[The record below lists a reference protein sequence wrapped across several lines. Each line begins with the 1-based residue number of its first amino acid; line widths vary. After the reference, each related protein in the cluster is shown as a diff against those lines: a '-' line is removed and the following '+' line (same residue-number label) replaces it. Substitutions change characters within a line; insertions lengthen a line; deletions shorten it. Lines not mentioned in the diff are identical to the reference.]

1 MQSGRLTVLRINEIS
16 VPLDADYQT
25 IKKEISGII
34 NVPIEDIVEFEIARQ
49 SIDSRQRNNI
59 RFIYSVNVTV
69 NADENKILSRFPS
82 SKVTLFE
89 RYEYSLPDNRR
100 NSKFRPV
107 IVGFGPAGMFAG
119 LILANAGLNP
129 LILERGNDVDTRT
142 ADVYGFWHS
151 RKLNTS
157 SNVQFGEGGAGTFSD
172 GKLTTGIKD
181 PRCRYVLESFTA
193 FGAPE
198 QILYSSHPHIGTD
211 KLVDV
216 VKNIR
221 KEIIRLGG
229 EVRFGCCLN
238 DIYQANGYI
247 QGFAYSNE
255 NGNIVE
261 EETDCLILCI
271 GHSARDTVHMLHSR
285 GMNME
290 QKAFSVGV
298 RIEHPQEMINKSLFG
313 KFYNHPLLGAAN
325 YKLSNHSLHNRGGYT
340 FCMCP
345 GGTVV
350 CASSEEEMVVVNGMS
365 EYARSGPNANS
376 AILVGVEPERF
387 GSSHPLAGIEFQR
400 NIEKAAYVFGGGD
413 YTAPGQTVGDFLAG
427 HGSEKLGKVIPTC
440 PTGVC
445 PTDIRKVLPSF
456 VTDTVAES
464 IVAFNKKLD
473 GFALNDAVLTAP
485 ESRSS
490 SPVRILRDEFRQS
503 NIKGV
508 FPCGEGAGYAGG
520 IVSAAVDGI
529 KCAEAVL
536 ADEID
541 DC

>member
-1 MQSGRLTVLRINEIS
+1 MLRVNEIS
-16 VPLDADYQT
+16 IPLDGDLQAIKNEVSSILDIPLDY
-25 IKKEISGII
+25 IREI
-34 NVPIEDIVEFEIARQ
+34 EIARQ

-59 RFIYSVNVTV
+59 KFIYSVNVDISS
-69 NADENKILSRFPS
+69 DEDKILSRFPP
-82 SKVTLFE
+82 SKVSLYKKYK
-89 RYEYSLPDNRR
+89 YELPDNRR

-119 LILANAGLNP
+119 LILAKAGLKP
-129 LILERGNDVDTRT
+129 LILERGNEVDKRT
-142 ADVYGFWHS
+142 ADVYGFWTD

-181 PRCRYVLESFTA
+181 PRCRFVLESFTL

-221 KEIIRLGG
+221 NEIIRLGG
-229 EVRFGCCLN
+229 EIRFGCCLT
-238 DIYQANGYI
+238 DIYHANGYI
-247 QGFAYSNE
+247 QGFAYKDVYGSIHE
-255 NGNIVE
+255 D
-261 EETDCLILCI
+261 ETDCLILCI
-271 GHSARDTVHMLHSR
+271 GHSARDTVSMLYSR
-285 GMNME
+285 GINME
-290 QKAFSVGV
+290 QKSFSVGV

-365 EYARSGPNANS
+365 EFARSGPNANS
-376 AILVGVEPERF
+376 AILVGVDPENF
-387 GSSHPLAGIEFQR
+387 GSCHPLAGIEFQR
-400 NIEKAAYVFGGGD
+400 KIEKAAYDYGGCD

-427 HGSEKLGKVIPTC
+427 RPSSRLGSVIPTC
-440 PTGVC
+440 PTGVL
-445 PTDIRKVLPSF
+445 PTDIRTVLPSF
-456 VTDTVAES
+456 VADTIAES
-464 IVAFNKKLD
+464 IIAFDKKLS

-490 SPVRILRDEFRQS
+490 SPVRIIRDEFRQS
-503 NIKGV
+503 NIKGI

-541 DC
+541 DV